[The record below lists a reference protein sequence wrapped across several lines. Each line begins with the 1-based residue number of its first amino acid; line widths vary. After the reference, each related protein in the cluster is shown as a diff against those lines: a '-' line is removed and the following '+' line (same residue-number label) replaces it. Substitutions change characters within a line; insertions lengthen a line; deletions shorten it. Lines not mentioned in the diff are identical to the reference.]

1 MHAHTHA
8 HTHTHTSKSILSSTR
23 TGELGPT
30 DVYRTMPVGLNCIS
44 TGVKNCLKHIIF
56 TISTFNPPLM
66 SLSIS
71 PVKFRSQGMC
81 VICKTFSGS
90 VGKGSWRLFHLVTHL
105 FQRWQRSIHSVSGR
119 RTGYLVSLGP

>member
-1 MHAHTHA
+1 MHTRTQT

-44 TGVKNCLKHIIF
+44 TGLGVNNCLKHIVF
-56 TISTFNPPLM
+56 MISTFSPPL
-66 SLSIS
+66 LSIH
-71 PVKFRSQGMC
+71 PVKFSSQRMC
-81 VICKTFSGS
+81 ITCKTFSGS